1 MNSRKFLF
9 PVLVGVTALSLV
21 GAATSAWYFSS
32 DKTTSDFTSLSIEVA
47 PSTIVV
53 EGDEDGGKLE
63 IPSNEQGDLDS
74 LHIIFDQNGAFFS
87 NPISFKITFEDQKPT
102 STSDWKRKGLV
113 AFNYSLKLSPEL
125 GKIVYPAN
133 YVTRSSDYS
142 TYEGTIAVR
151 QWQEEDYTD
160 GYGKKKELFYISLIY
175 YQDINSASTYTA
187 LQQAINSSNSASITI
202 SAKHMEG

>member
-53 EGDEDGGKLE
+53 EGDEDEGKLE
-63 IPSNEQGDLDS
+63 IPSDEEGDLDS

-87 NPISFKITFEDQKPT
+87 NPISFKVTFEKQSEDSAWNT
-102 STSDWKRKGLV
+102 KGLV
-113 AFNYSLKLSPEL
+113 SFNYSLKLSPEL
-125 GKIVYPAN
+125 GKLVYPAN
-133 YVTRSSDYS
+133 YDYRSTDYS

-151 QWQEEDYTD
+151 QWDVKDYTD
-160 GYGKKKELFYISLIY
+160 GYTADEFFYISLIY
-175 YQDINSASTYTA
+175 YQDINSATTYRA
-187 LQQAINSSNSASITI
+187 LQQAIASSNSSASITI
-202 SAKHMEG
+202 SAKHMEGQS